1 MKRRV
6 FSRSRSTDGNIK
18 KIAIRTKSASNATL
32 KIEEDE
38 GREKLHNL
46 NKNEEVNKAVGNDNI
61 SEVVKENKDQ
71 ETQIV
76 REEIEKE
83 NSNIKLSNLNSLNDN
98 VDEEKK

>member
-1 MKRRV
+1 MKKRV
-6 FSRSRSTDGNIK
+6 FSRSRSTDVNRK
-18 KIAIRTKSASNATL
+18 KIAIRTKSASNAQL

-38 GREKLHNL
+38 GREKLDNL
-46 NKNEEVNKAVGNDNI
+46 NKNEEVNKAIWNDNTC
-61 SEVVKENKDQ
+61 EVGKENKDL

-83 NSNIKLSNLNSLNDN
+83 NSNIKLSNLNSLNEN